1 MNYLKVITFYLL
13 NISFVF
19 ATGSWMMNQRTH
31 GEIKWKSIKTEN
43 FDIHYY
49 DKIEKIAFQGATIAE
64 QIRPNLMKQM
74 DIDDLPRL
82 SIAFT
87 EEDEI
92 LNGFAVPAN
101 YTIIWVD
108 QNDAA
113 LWTGDEKWLRT
124 VLAHELQHLVFFNTI
139 KGPEWIPRPMD
150 ILYANI
156 PPWVSEGLAEYY
168 TEKWRPFRFDI
179 SHKGHVY
186 KNTVHK
192 IRDPHNDGF
201 SKTLYL
207 ADRFGDSTIT
217 KILKHRNKF
226 GLLNFEDSFKKYTGI
241 KLKQFNEDWRFLMNT
256 YYFGNRSQKE
266 AISDIG
272 IEKVIPGKTVQFF
285 DYFSDTLQMAI
296 IGKISKGQRDNSI
309 ILATR
314 DTTKEN
320 KIFTKRQKKLNK
332 NKNQKEKAKRPKPRW
347 KLKELDSGRFGEL
360 IQNLDIS
367 PDNETI
373 IYPKYH
379 YGENQSLLLDI
390 CKYELKTNEII
401 FLTHSMRANYPKF
414 SPDGKD
420 VLFVSH
426 KNSNSQLFLMKND
439 GSDIRQLTNFSGDI
453 QIITPSWSPNGDLIA
468 FSKSNS
474 DGWMD
479 IYILDLELKEI
490 VRVTE
495 SKEADFNPIWIE
507 NGGKISF
514 TSMYEL
520 TPNVFTYDVNTNKLI
535 QNTDIGDIA
544 WAIQYNEKDKSL
556 SAITLNTYSSSKIL
570 SVDPNR
576 VANKRKITMNKRFSS
591 WIEKKPEEKIEKI
604 DFKKSV
610 KILSSS
616 DYSFKNN
623 LRHLGTVIIPDLGSI
638 LYNSVYSDVLGRHT
652 FSTLLGSD
660 YDNYTTVFFQYQ
672 NATGIPLK
680 SFWGFDFYRN
690 ANFNFQLYN
699 NKETILEA
707 FNGFSIWIKS
717 PYNFGKSLT
726 KNHLLTYSL
735 QIIDRKIELTP
746 NNKNKNPFK
755 DPESGK
761 EGSINL
767 GYNFVSK
774 RSHVRNSYNPNQ
786 GYGFSAN
793 IKKTTQQLFG
803 NFDYTKVKLDFYLNK
818 KVGPFSLFSRNRFE
832 AISGLPPNQE
842 KLGIFDIPN
851 FYIMGSIT
859 PGREY
864 MSPRGFNKPSRLGEM
879 AYLGTLELR
888 APILPINILDFF
900 KFISVGKP
908 TVALISDF
916 GDAWSKGVEREEFI
930 IQAGAEFRISMSLAS
945 LPIFTF
951 SYGWAQSI
959 KDWNNEVVPKSYFQ
973 LTLINPF

>member
-241 KLKQFNEDWRFLMNT
+241 KLKQFNEDWRLLMNT

-576 VANKRKITMNKRFSS
+576 VANKRNTTMNKRFSS

-623 LRHLGTVIIPDLGSI
+623 LRHLGTVIIPDVGSI

-660 YDNYTTVFFQYQ
+660 YNKYTTVFFQYQ

-699 NKETILEA
+699 NEETILEA

-774 RSHVRNSYNPNQ
+774 RSHVRNSFNPNQ
-786 GYGFSAN
+786 GYGFRAN

-930 IQAGAEFRISMSLAS
+930 IQAGAEFRIFMSLAS

>member
-1 MNYLKVITFYLL
+1 MKYAKIIILYLL
-13 NISFVF
+13 NVSFIL

-49 DKIEKIAFQGATIAE
+49 DKIENIALRGATIAE

-74 DIDDLPRL
+74 NIDVLPRL

-108 QNDAA
+108 QNDAS

-139 KGPEWIPRPMD
+139 KGPKWIPSPMD
-150 ILYANI
+150 ILYSNI

-179 SHKGHVY
+179 SHKKHVNN
-186 KNTVHK
+186 NTVHK

-201 SKTLYL
+201 SKSLYL

-217 KILKHRNKF
+217 KILNHRNKF
-226 GLLNFEDSFKKYTGI
+226 GLLNFEDSFKKHTGI
-241 KLKQFNEDWRFLMNT
+241 KLKQFNEDWRLHMNT
-256 YYFGNRSQKE
+256 YYFGNRAQKE

-272 IEKVIPGKTVQFF
+272 IENVIPGKTIQFF
-285 DYFSDTLQMAI
+285 DYFSDTLRMAI

-320 KIFTKRQKKLNK
+320 KIYRKRLKKLEK
-332 NKNQKEKAKRPKPRW
+332 NKNNKEKAKRPKPKW

-367 PDNETI
+367 PDDETL

-379 YGENQSLLLDI
+379 YGKNQSLLIDI
-390 CKYELKTNEII
+390 CKYELKTKKIT
-401 FLTHSMRANYPKF
+401 FLTNSMRANYPKF
-414 SPDGKD
+414 SPDGED

-426 KNSNSQLFLMKND
+426 ENSNSQLFIMKND

-453 QIITPSWSPNGDLIA
+453 QIITPSWSPNGKSIS

-479 IYILDLELKEI
+479 IYILDLETKALIKI
-490 VRVTE
+490 TD

-507 NGGKISF
+507 NSAKISF

-520 TPNVFTYDVNTNKLI
+520 TPNIFTYNLNTSELI
-535 QNTDIGDIA
+535 QNTDVGDIA
-544 WAIQYNEKDKSL
+544 WAIQYNKMDKSL
-556 SAITLNTYSSSKIL
+556 SAITLNTNSDSKII
-570 SVDPNR
+570 SIDPKR
-576 VANKRKITMNKRFSS
+576 VAKKMNPQMNKRFSS
-591 WIEKKPEEKIEKI
+591 WIKKQPDEKIEKI
-604 DFKKSV
+604 DFKKPV
-610 KILSSS
+610 NILSRS

-623 LRHLGTVIIPDLGSI
+623 LKHLGTLIIPDVGSV

-652 FSTLLGSD
+652 FSTVLGSD
-660 YDNYTTVFFQYQ
+660 YGKYTSIFFQYQ

-680 SFWGFDFYRN
+680 SFWGFDYYRN
-690 ANFNFQLYN
+690 ANFNFQFYN
-699 NKETILEA
+699 NSETILEA
-707 FNGFSIWIKS
+707 FNGFSIWIRS

-726 KNHLLTYSL
+726 RNHEITYSL
-735 QIIDRKIELTP
+735 QIIDRNLEFTP
-746 NNKNKNPFK
+746 NNKDKYPFENPQ
-755 DPESGK
+755 SGK
-761 EGSINL
+761 EGSVNL
-767 GYNFVSK
+767 GYTFVSK
-774 RSHVRNSYNPNQ
+774 RLHARNLYNPNQ
-786 GYGFSAN
+786 GYGFSTN
-793 IKKTTQQLFG
+793 IKKTIQSLFG
-803 NFDYTKVKLDFYLNK
+803 DFDYTKIELDFYLNK
-818 KVGPFSLFSRNRFE
+818 KIGPFSLFSRNRFE
-832 AISGLPPNQE
+832 SMSGKPPNQE
-842 KLGIFDIPN
+842 KLGILDIPN
-851 FYIMGSIT
+851 FYIMGMFT

-864 MSPRGFNKPSRLGEM
+864 MSPRGYKEPSRLGEM

-888 APILPINILDFF
+888 APILPINIIDVF
-900 KFISVGKP
+900 KLISVGKP
-908 TVALISDF
+908 TIALISDF
-916 GDAWSKGVEREEFI
+916 GDAWSSDVEREDFI
-930 IQAGAEFRISMSLAS
+930 IQAGAELRASMSLANF
-945 LPIFTF
+945 PIFTF
-951 SYGWAQSI
+951 SYGWAQSM
-959 KDWNNEVVPKSYFQ
+959 KDWNNEVTPESYFQ